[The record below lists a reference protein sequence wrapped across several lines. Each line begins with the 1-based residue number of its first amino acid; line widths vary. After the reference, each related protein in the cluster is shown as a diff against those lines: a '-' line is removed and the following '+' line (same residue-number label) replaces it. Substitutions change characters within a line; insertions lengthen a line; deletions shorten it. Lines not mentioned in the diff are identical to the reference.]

1 MRTDRV
7 WTDNGDV
14 NARVAWIHVAPVKAL
29 AIEERERVTLTERGV
44 PGDREFC
51 IVDETGKMMNGKRI
65 PILVAIRPQLD
76 GKKKRLAFRMP
87 DGSRVAGVI
96 ELGDATPITISS
108 RTVAAHLVIG
118 PWSDAL
124 SAAAGRPLRLVHVD
138 EEGAGIDRAGRKG
151 AASLLSVA
159 ALDAM
164 AEATQAD
171 GPVDPRRFR
180 MTFGVAGVPAHAED
194 GWIGREVRIG
204 EAVVVPVGN
213 VGRCAVTTVDP
224 STGVSDLDTLGALAR
239 YRASTETSEALPFG
253 VWGRVERAGVVSVG
267 DPVVVQDPV
276 PA

>member
-1 MRTDRV
+1 
-7 WTDNGDV
+7 V

-29 AIEERERVTLTERGV
+29 AIEERRRVTLTERGV

-51 IVDETGKMMNGKRI
+51 IVDETGRMINGKRVAL
-65 PILVAIRPQLD
+65 LVAIRPLLD
-76 GKKKRLAFRMP
+76 DRKKRLTLRMP
-87 DGSRVAGVI
+87 DGSKVAGDI
-96 ELGDATPITISS
+96 ELGEPTLMTTSS
-108 RTVAAHLVIG
+108 RTVAAHVVIG

-124 SAAAGRPLRLVHVD
+124 SVVAGRPLRLVHVD
-138 EEGAGIDRAGRKG
+138 EEGAGLDRAGRKG

-159 ALDAM
+159 ALDGM
-164 AEATQAD
+164 AEAAQAD

-180 MTFGVAGVPAHAED
+180 MTFGIAGVLAHAED

-204 EAVVVPVGN
+204 EAVVVPIGN

-224 STGVSDLDTLGALAR
+224 VTGVSDLDTLGALAR
-239 YRASTETSEALPFG
+239 YRGANETSEALPFG